1 MKHNQVCYYVERG
14 FNGKLYVSYGMYEY
28 EKMYGGHRVSRLRP
42 PEIRLINGIPFEEF
56 QSETEFKKLPKGW
69 TYSTDLYT
77 VTENIEKK
85 AKINAAMKGRYV
97 TCPSDLQWLFD
108 NGYLVKMENVE
119 PIIEPEFDHGTY
131 RLRKKYPAWTQ
142 CYGSHND
149 RYPDEVFETYEA
161 AEKKNA

>member
-1 MKHNQVCYYVERG
+1 
-14 FNGKLYVSYGMYEY
+14 
-28 EKMYGGHRVSRLRP
+28 
-42 PEIRLINGIPFEEF
+42 
-56 QSETEFKKLPKGW
+56 
-69 TYSTDLYT
+69 
-77 VTENIEKK
+77 
-85 AKINAAMKGRYV
+85 MKGRYV

-119 PIIEPEFDHGTY
+119 PIIEPEFNHDTY

-161 AEKKNA
+161 AEKECMRSWKRIINDQLNVHC